1 MTKRRCW
8 TQWSEEQAR
17 HVLDEA
23 DRSGLSD
30 PRFARTQGL
39 HPTRLSFWRKRL
51 GRPRPEA
58 AARGPLSFVEVR
70 ARPRPPQDV
79 ADSSRVK
86 VHLPNGRQVD
96 VPLEVDLV
104 ALGRLLDAVQGRPC

>member
-17 HVLDEA
+17 DVLDEA

-30 PRFARTQGL
+30 PGFARTQGL

-51 GRPRPEA
+51 GRPRPDA
-58 AARGPLSFVEVR
+58 AASGRPTFVEVR
-70 ARPRPPQDV
+70 ARPTADPGPVPQ
-79 ADSSRVK
+79 SQVK
-86 VHLPNGRQVD
+86 VHLQNGRQVD

-104 ALGRLLDAVQGRPC
+104 ALGRLLDAVEGRPC